1 MSSLLHQF
9 HCVPGTIQA
18 RKRCRSTRCAA
29 AGSAAR
35 TRCHG
40 LPRVRAAFFEDTC
53 SPAMAPIVGTHIFQ
67 PSPIFLKA
75 PSFLGSTKPEWTR
88 RRRVPFSPLEKKNET
103 TVPGGEP
110 YPTFPSC
117 PLFQA

>member
-1 MSSLLHQF
+1 MSSLLHLF
-9 HCVPGTIQA
+9 YSVPGTIQA
-18 RKRCRSTRCAA
+18 RKRVSRSNSLSRP
-29 AGSAAR
+29 AAR
-35 TRCHG
+35 QCSF
-40 LPRVRAAFFEDTC
+40 LEETC
-53 SPAMAPIVGTHIFQ
+53 SPAMAPILGTHFFQ

-88 RRRVPFSPLEKKNET
+88 RRRVPFSTLERINVT
-103 TVPGGEP
+103 TVSSGEP